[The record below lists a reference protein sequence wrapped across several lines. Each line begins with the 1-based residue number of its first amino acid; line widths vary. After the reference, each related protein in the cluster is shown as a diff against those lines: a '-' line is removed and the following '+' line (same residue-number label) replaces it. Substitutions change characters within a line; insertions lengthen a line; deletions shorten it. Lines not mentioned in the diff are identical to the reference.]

1 MTVGVPGFYF
11 FKEFCTDEQLL
22 TDIALFSCSLP
33 WHEAPCQYC
42 KIYEGRKR
50 CNGAENGD
58 VWRLYLENRGDE
70 WQKFFARLPNFPAP
84 FESFE
89 ILRTQ
94 LVRYSPQAELKLHR
108 DCRSFG
114 SIAFLTITG
123 ESVFTIQPSME
134 NSAGKAEVVTQ
145 RGDLVIVAGEAY
157 YDWVH
162 SVRNFDT
169 DRLIWLM
176 GDRKN
181 NIVDVLAKQAADG
194 LDFVRRQRYGSTS

>member
-1 MTVGVPGFYF
+1 MSTPEGFYF
-11 FKEFCTDEQLL
+11 FNQFCSDKKLL
-22 TDIALFSCSLP
+22 ADIATYAATLP

-58 VWRLYLENRGDE
+58 VWRLYLETRGDE
-70 WQKFFARLPNFPAP
+70 WQKFFARLPKFPAP
-84 FESFE
+84 FENFE
-89 ILRTQ
+89 VWRTQ
-94 LVRYSPQAELKLHR
+94 LVKYSPHAELKPHR

-114 SIAFLTITG
+114 SIAFLTVAG
-123 ESVFTIQPSME
+123 EALFTIQPSLE
-134 NSAGKAEVVTQ
+134 NSMGKAEITTS
-145 RGDLVIVAGEAY
+145 RGDLVIVSGEAY
-157 YDWVH
+157 WNWVH
-162 SVRNFDT
+162 SVKNFET

-194 LDFVRRQRYGSTS
+194 LEFLRRQGITIG

>member
-1 MTVGVPGFYF
+1 
-11 FKEFCTDEQLL
+11 
-22 TDIALFSCSLP
+22 
-33 WHEAPCQYC
+33 
-42 KIYEGRKR
+42 
-50 CNGAENGD
+50 
-58 VWRLYLENRGDE
+58 
-70 WQKFFARLPNFPAP
+70 
-84 FESFE
+84 
-89 ILRTQ
+89 
-94 LVRYSPQAELKLHR
+94 
-108 DCRSFG
+108 
-114 SIAFLTITG
+114 
-123 ESVFTIQPSME
+123 ME